1 MTEDIHEG
9 DSLQEAH
16 EIFASVCTNCP
27 AKGGA
32 LITGNLRNCTLTIFF
47 SIVRY

>member
-16 EIFASVCTNCP
+16 EIFASICATYP
-27 AKGGA
+27 AKWVPWSLETA
-32 LITGNLRNCTLTIFF
+32 ENVF
-47 SIVRY
+47 